1 MLTSLSVKQLYPLA
15 LAEGEGVGTAY
26 EYFAK
31 RLALR
36 RWLTS
41 LPSPKTV
48 LMAGLPAKYGCNLDF
63 FLLAHEYQASLT
75 VVDHRP
81 EALTK
86 AENALKN
93 AQTEGLLTGLNP
105 TFLCLTPLEQL
116 PLSSLFD
123 LAICSEV
130 IQQFTP
136 AGRQTYAQRLREVA
150 RLVALFCP
158 NKDNASHVGVSG
170 LHGLTQTELKSYFPQ
185 TDLPVSYLDMPPF
198 PPGIT
203 RSAEQR
209 EQATSG
215 WKEALAMWGL
225 GYYAQLERFMPLA
238 VRRPYAHIVYA
249 FSQGQK

>member
-36 RWLTS
+36 RWLTRLS
-41 LPSPKTV
+41 APKTV
-48 LMAGLPAKYGCNLDF
+48 LMAGLPEKYGCNLDF
-63 FLLAHEYQASLT
+63 FLLAHEYQATLT

-93 AQTEGLLTGLNP
+93 AQKEGLLNSLNP
-105 TFLCLTPLEQL
+105 TFACLTPLEQL
-116 PLSSLFD
+116 PLTSKFD

-158 NKDNASHVGVSG
+158 NKDNLSHVGVSG
-170 LHGLTQTELKSYFPQ
+170 LNGLTQTELKSYFPH

-225 GYYAQLERFMPLA
+225 GYYAQLERLMPLV

-249 FSQGQK
+249 FSQGQT

>member
-36 RWLTS
+36 RWLAPRQTVQ
-41 LPSPKTV
+41 TV
-48 LMAGLPAKYGCNLDF
+48 LMAGLPEKYGCNLDF
-63 FLLAHEYQASLT
+63 FLLAHEYQARLT

-93 AQTEGLLTGLNP
+93 AQKEGLLTGLNP

-116 PLSSLFD
+116 PLSTLFD

-136 AGRQTYAQRLREVA
+136 AGRQTYAQRLRQVA

-158 NKDNASHVGVSG
+158 NKDNLSHVGVSG

-225 GYYAQLERFMPLA
+225 GYYAQLERFMPLV